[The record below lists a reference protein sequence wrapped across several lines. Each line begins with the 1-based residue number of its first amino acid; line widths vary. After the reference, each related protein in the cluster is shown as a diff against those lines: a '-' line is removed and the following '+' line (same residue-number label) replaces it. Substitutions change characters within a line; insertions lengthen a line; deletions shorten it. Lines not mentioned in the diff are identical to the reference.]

1 MEYILVISILDW
13 GACSLFVIE
22 NNFHTHTY
30 PAPGDAEEAGFLAE
44 KYLVNYSLDCTA
56 INKLLKYLNQLDPVL
71 VFGAIKY

>member
-1 MEYILVISILDW
+1 MEYILVISISDW
-13 GACSLFVIE
+13 SLFTVCYWKQLSY
-22 NNFHTHTY
+22 THTY